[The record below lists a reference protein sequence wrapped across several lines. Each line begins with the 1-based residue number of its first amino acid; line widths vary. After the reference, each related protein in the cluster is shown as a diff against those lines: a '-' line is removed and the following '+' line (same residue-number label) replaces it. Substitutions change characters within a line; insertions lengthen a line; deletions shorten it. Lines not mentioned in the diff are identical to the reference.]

1 MLEQLGN
8 LDIHAIDWHAE
19 RYDSAAAF
27 QALIALAMPPSAAF
41 LTEKGVMRELVNAVA
56 EACEGDGADRG
67 FIPCL
72 ADPHRAVWNQLYAA
86 YGHK

>member
-1 MLEQLGN
+1 MLEKLGA

-27 QALIALAMPPSAAF
+27 QALIALAMPPCAGF
-41 LTEKGVMRELVNAVA
+41 LAERGVMRELVGAVA
-56 EACEGDGADRG
+56 EACERDGADHG

-72 ADPHRAVWNQLYAA
+72 AGEHRDVWNQLYAA
-86 YGHK
+86 YGK